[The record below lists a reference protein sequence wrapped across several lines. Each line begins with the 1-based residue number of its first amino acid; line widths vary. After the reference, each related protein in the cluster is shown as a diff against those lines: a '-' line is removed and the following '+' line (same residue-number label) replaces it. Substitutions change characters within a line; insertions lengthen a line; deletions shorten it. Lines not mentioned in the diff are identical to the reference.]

1 MREPRGKRD
10 QDERIVEQPED
21 EGLVEEEV
29 DAAAAEAARIGGEVS
44 PVSDDP
50 AFEPLAEAGEGE
62 SEGFEI
68 AEEELADNASHG
80 DQHRFPGRF
89 APPPE
94 EREEAERGEADES
107 IPRDG

>member
-1 MREPRGKRD
+1 MTEPRGKRD
-10 QDERIVEQPED
+10 QDERVVEPED
-21 EGLVEEEV
+21 EGIVAEEAE
-29 DAAAAEAARIGGEVS
+29 AAAAEAAGIGGDVS

-68 AEEELADNASHG
+68 AEAELEDIASHG
-80 DQHRFPGRF
+80 DQHRFPGGL

-94 EREEAERGEADES
+94 EREDVERGEPDES